1 MESHKIHVPN
11 HQPDR
16 YVYIYIL
23 SDSIPSPHSAVESAQ
38 CPTPFVAAVSGP
50 HRPQHLPP
58 ADVHGGTTIGG
69 SYWPYHWVYD
79 GMYVNK

>member
-1 MESHKIHVPN
+1 MFQTTNQI
-11 HQPDR
+11 DM
-16 YVYIYIL
+16 YIYIYIL